1 MAFSDHVKVI
11 FGADTKG
18 FQTELGRA
26 HDKAKQ
32 FKNKMATLLTGA
44 LGAVAF
50 KRGTEAVIDYGTELS
65 NMSTRLGVSTGFLQ
79 KYNFA
84 ANQSGIKTQAANTAL
99 QRFLRRAAEAKDKG
113 GPLKDT
119 LEKLKISFTGVN
131 GVAKSGEQLFQEFGK
146 ALGQIADP
154 SEKLRTAF
162 QFLDTEGVALTQ
174 MFKDATNPIETM
186 GKEAE
191 RLGLILS
198 DDTVQDL
205 RLAGD
210 QLDELKT
217 TFTTALAKGLIPF
230 IRKLGEMKQPIARTI
245 QSFAQWAPKIGAVVA
260 VLGALKVALGIK
272 AILAG
277 VVVAVGQLGAA
288 LGVLKNAMIALNVA
302 INANGFTRLA
312 AVVTGVAAV
321 AITALADKFGLFE
334 DKVVD
339 TANKIEKKMN
349 PQIDVLKNKL
359 AATQQETKT
368 LREELE
374 KLNKVDVKLGIDQL
388 ELNLLNA
395 GAAIQKNIDALKSQI
410 EQQKELVKGAEE
422 HVFALED
429 AGAET
434 EAIEKATIALLRKK
448 QTLATTENSLEKQ
461 LKKQLEI
468 QNQRKELV
476 EKINGLQQA
485 QALGMKD
492 LFDGSNKVTVELRR
506 QKEINEALKK
516 GGEELVEKVKERH
529 EFEDKV
535 KQLVTQG
542 KMTMR
547 EAVGVAGEL
556 VKKKGENKDLLNK
569 IKEAEKGAK
578 QVADQRD
585 GVEAAI
591 LEKLKQQLA
600 QQQLNRLEAD
610 KQLQV
615 LKLQAAGQ
623 DDKAKALQAQFDME
637 KEILRVMQQQGLNL
651 QQAKA
656 KIQEKENL
664 ENQVKLNIIDQQI
677 EEKKMGGI
685 RDLAN
690 KKIKDAIDREEK
702 ARIRKAK
709 KIIFLENQ
717 ILDKKGEQNDLA
729 VKQVEEWEKIKDREV
744 SLLLDDAT
752 QQDLDE
758 LKREKVQLV
767 DNHAQ
772 QMAALDA
779 AQQAVQADAAKAAA
793 DAAAQRAAVAADN
806 ADIAQKIKD
815 LNDAGVQE
823 MAAVGDAQVQ
833 KLDQINNNP
842 AVKDAVNDTKDA
854 IDATKTTLQD
864 TMTACCDRIVDAINN
879 IKINTSSTT
888 ASNTPPTPTAPTII
902 NQVTVNIQ
910 SELKESTQKSI
921 LQTLQGY
928 FVNI

>member
-26 HDKAKQ
+26 HDRAKQ

-50 KRGTEAVIDYGTELS
+50 KRGTQAVIDYGTELS
-65 NMSTRLGVSTGFLQ
+65 NMGTRLGVSTDFLQ

-84 ANQSGIKTQAANTAL
+84 ANQSGIKTNAANTAL

-119 LEKLKISFTGVN
+119 LDDLGISFVDVN
-131 GVAKSGEQLFQEFGK
+131 GVAKSGEALFREFGV
-146 ALGQIADP
+146 ALGSIDDP
-154 SEKLRTAF
+154 AKKLKTAF

-174 MFKDATNPIETM
+174 MFQDAKDPIEAM
-186 GKEAE
+186 GNEAE

-205 RLAGD
+205 RKAGD

-217 TFTTALAKGLIPF
+217 TFTTALAQGLIPF
-230 IRKLGEMKQPIARTI
+230 IRKLSDMKQPIAGAI
-245 QSFAQWAPKIGAVVA
+245 QSFGKWAPKIAAVVG
-260 VLGALKVALGIK
+260 VLGALKVALSIK
-272 AILAG
+272 AIIAG
-277 VVVAVGQLGAA
+277 TVVAITQLGTA

-302 INANGFTRLA
+302 INANGFTKLA
-312 AVVTGVAAV
+312 AVVSGVAAV

-339 TANKIEKKMN
+339 TANKIEKAIN

-395 GAAIQKNIDALKSQI
+395 GAAIQKNIDALKNQI
-410 EQQKELVKGAEE
+410 EQQKELVRGAEE

-434 EAIEKATIALLRKK
+434 QAIEKATIALLQKK

-468 QNQRKELV
+468 QNQRKALV
-476 EKINGLQQA
+476 EKINQLQQA
-485 QALGMKD
+485 QTLGMKD

-506 QKEINEALKK
+506 QKEINEALKN
-516 GGEELVEKVKERH
+516 GGGELVEKVKERH

-542 KMTMR
+542 KMTMK

-556 VKKKGENKDLLNK
+556 VKKKGENKDLLDK

-600 QQQLNRLEAD
+600 QQKLNRLEAD

-656 KIQEKENL
+656 KIQEKEQL

-685 RDLAN
+685 RELAN
-690 KKIKDAIDREEK
+690 KKLRDAINHEEK
-702 ARIRKAK
+702 QRIRKAK

-729 VKQVEEWEKIKDREV
+729 VKQVKEWEKIKEREV
-744 SLLLDDAT
+744 ALLLDDAT
-752 QQDLDE
+752 KQDLDE

-772 QMAALDA
+772 QMAALNA

-815 LNDAGVQE
+815 LNDAGVQK

-842 AVKDAVNDTKDA
+842 AVKDAVKDTKDA

-864 TMTACCDRIVDAINN
+864 TMTTCCDRIVDAINN

-888 ASNTPPTPTAPTII
+888 SSNVPPTPTAPTII